1 MHICGSRSL
10 PDTTLQVT
18 PCSLQVTPCSLQV
31 TPCSLQVTP
40 CSLLHTR
47 TLTLLPLLPITIFW
61 DDSTL
66 PSARHRLPHKEW
78 YLLHPANQWLHAQ
91 DPMLSSHPHPYPC
104 AYHRVCSLAVLQLCP
119 STGTTAAALPAA
131 VSVSAVVNNQS
142 DQGSIA
148 SGKGPELALVVLVAL
163 HSSHFQVENWPWGC
177 PQSQRN
183 QSLAL
188 HSHTDTDHCCNC
200 ANKAWH
206 ARKTQHAPARAPNRA
221 SRSKPG
227 RAFRSCCLLD
237 TDCAL
242 TGVG

>member
-10 PDTTLQVT
+10 PDTT
-18 PCSLQVTPCSLQV
+18 LQVTPCSLQV

-47 TLTLLPLLPITIFW
+47 TLTLLPLLPITRFW

-66 PSARHRLPHKEW
+66 PSAHHRLPHKEW
-78 YLLHPANQWLHAQ
+78 YLLHPANQWLRAQ
-91 DPMLSSHPHPYPC
+91 DPMLSSYPHPYPC
-104 AYHRVCSLAVLQLCP
+104 ACYRGCSLADPQRCP
-119 STGTTAAALPAA
+119 STITTAAAPPAA
-131 VSVSAVVNNQS
+131 MSVSAVVD
-142 DQGSIA
+142 DQNEGSIA
-148 SGKGPELALVVLVAL
+148 SGKAPALGLVVLVAL
-163 HSSHFQVENWPWGC
+163 HSSHFQVGSWPWGC

-227 RAFRSCCLLD
+227 RAFRSWCLLD
-237 TDCAL
+237 SDCAS
-242 TGVG
+242 TGVR